1 VIEILFFLHAV
12 VVFGLYRLLKLKVGR
27 IIALVFL
34 VYMTAF
40 TIVKPA
46 LLYYF
51 GLFLP
56 YSTNDYSVVVAM
68 LSGSLLFLSIQYA
81 AVKYFSGYRPAR
93 LIIQWFDFSRANQRG
108 IWLTFIFLGMVSFI
122 GSTIKFDD
130 AGYLWSTVSNF
141 DATTNQASGSYY
153 IDFLAEALFYGAIMV
168 MAFYCSKMPPAK
180 SFALLIVVLVFTYI
194 WAKLAARSGVLVVL
208 IAWLSCSL
216 SAARQRSL
224 NIMYIALFGY
234 FLLML
239 LYVGNLVRLGNLEAI
254 DPSRALFGAA
264 IAAVSDLAPVDSA
277 ALLYSDM
284 SKHESTK
291 FLQLAGAI
299 TPMVLIPSSIFPL
312 KIPADKDSEL
322 TRMFF
327 PEGVD
332 TTFYHEGSNLTF
344 TIPGSGF
351 ADAGFVGVAVSS
363 VVYALLFCV
372 YIWIY
377 RRGSASAKFVAAVY
391 MLIHIVGYRLSVE
404 ALLMTFYS
412 AFLFFGIARW
422 LALVFSALMSSESRS
437 PSAAET

>member
-1 VIEILFFLHAV
+1 VIELLFFLHAV
-12 VVFGLYRLLKLKVGR
+12 VVLGLFRLLKRKVGR

-40 TIVKPA
+40 TILKPA

-51 GLFLP
+51 GLYLP
-56 YSTNDYSVVVAM
+56 YSTNEDSAVRAM
-68 LSGSLLFLSIQYA
+68 LCGSLMFLSIQYV
-81 AVKYFSGYRPAR
+81 AVKYFSGYRPPR
-93 LIIQWFDFSRANQRG
+93 IITNWFDFSRANQRG
-108 IWLTFIFLGMVSFI
+108 IWLTFIFLGLVSFI
-122 GSTIKFDD
+122 GSTIKFND
-130 AGYLWSTVSNF
+130 AGYLWSSVSNF
-141 DATTNQASGSYY
+141 DASTNQASGSYY
-153 IDFLAEALFYGAIMV
+153 VNFLAEALFYGAIMV
-168 MAFYCSKMPPAK
+168 MAFFCSKMPPAR
-180 SFALLIVVLVFTYI
+180 SFLLLIIVLIVTYI
-194 WAKLAARSGVLVVL
+194 WAKLSARSGVLVVL
-208 IAWLSCSL
+208 IAWLACSL

-224 NIMYIALFGY
+224 NILYIALFGY

-239 LYVGNLVRLGNLEAI
+239 LYVGNLVRLGNVQAVN
-254 DPSRALFGAA
+254 PTTALFGAA
-264 IAAVSDLAPVDSA
+264 IAAVSDLAPIDSA
-277 ALLYSDM
+277 ALLYSEMD
-284 SKHESTK
+284 KHDSTN
-291 FLQLAGAI
+291 FVQLAGAI
-299 TPMVLIPSSIFPL
+299 TPLVLIPSSVFPL

-363 VVYALLFCV
+363 VVYAVLLCV

-377 RRGSASAKFVAAVY
+377 RRGSESAKFVATVY

-412 AFLFFGIARW
+412 TLLFFGVARW
-422 LALVFSALMSSESRS
+422 LALLFSALMTSKSRS
-437 PSAAET
+437 LFASEI